1 MAVQPFGG
9 YCTSSI
15 TLVGATWPLWLPA
28 GWQPGDLAII
38 RVTCPTNFSFVNF
51 FGWTKI
57 QDQVITGAR
66 RVGVFKKVLVAG
78 DGNGTMT
85 FSNVCAFTME
95 GVGLRTW
102 DPSYTLVPS
111 TTGSSSSATSIPAP
125 SVATGYGALLC
136 FHTKQQTDNAGS
148 GFNSWT
154 PAPGMTILGQGHAS
168 SQSGGSI
175 NAGPQTMVE
184 WEPRTTGT
192 SGTRTAIS
200 LYNNTALYPGP
211 WAATSIFVRG
221 LVDQVMA
228 LGKVSETNTVRT
240 LTAAFGPTTM
250 NLGKVF
256 ETNVVRSIINPLE
269 GVWTSPPMPLK
280 DIPVTGSYVV
290 WDADIPVGASLLIE
304 TSTDNGAS
312 WQVAEDAEPIARL
325 VIGSLVAKTVLAR
338 ATLRRSTL
346 GGATPVLR
354 RLEFAVSLDAS
365 QDEYIP
371 LGVFTLNDT
380 EISDSPEG
388 LVLELS
394 GTDLSRKVARNRWE
408 QTYVVYPG
416 SNYGDVIM
424 RIIRN
429 RLPGTQ
435 FNFASTDKVTPL
447 LFFGEQ
453 SSNDAW
459 QDAQD
464 LALAIG
470 HELYFDP
477 YGVCTLRPEPDPA
490 IDSPV
495 WELEDLV
502 NPTILSLTRRVT
514 DENTYN
520 RIVVIGEGSGLEEP
534 VRGVAT
540 DEDPASPTYILGP
553 YGTVTQIIRS
563 SMVLT
568 NVQAYD
574 AARAALLRNKGMT
587 EAIEMDII
595 PMAALEPGDILVVNR
610 SRSKVEGQFI
620 IDSMQIPLGAEGSMH
635 IVSRRQRLG

>member
-1 MAVQPFGG
+1 MAVLPFGG
-9 YCTSSI
+9 YCQSGTNASTP
-15 TLVGATWPLWLPA
+15 TLTLWLPG
-28 GWQPGDLAII
+28 GWLPGDKAII
-38 RVTCPTNFSFVNF
+38 RVTCPTNITFVNF

-57 QDQVITGAR
+57 QDQLVTGAR
-66 RVGVFKKVLVAG
+66 RVGVFTKVLAAG
-78 DGNGTMT
+78 DGNGTLT
-85 FSNVCAFTME
+85 FSNASNWTME
-95 GVGLRTW
+95 GVGVRTW
-102 DPSYTLVPS
+102 DPTQTLAPS
-111 TTGSSSSATSIPAP
+111 TAGSSSASTSIVAP
-125 SVATGYGALLC
+125 SVATGYGLLLC
-136 FHTKQQTDNAGS
+136 FHTKNQTDNAS
-148 GFNSWT
+148 SPSNAWT
-154 PAPGMTILGQGHAS
+154 AAAGMTQLAQAQAS
-168 SQSGGSI
+168 GPTGGST
-175 NAGPQTMVE
+175 NVGPITMME
-184 WEPRTTGT
+184 WEPRASGT

-200 LYNNTALYPGP
+200 LNNGIALYPGS

-228 LGKVSETNTVRT
+228 LGKVTESNTVRAM
-240 LTAAFGPTTM
+240 TAAFGPTTM
-250 NLGKVF
+250 KLGKIF
-256 ETNVVRSIINPLE
+256 ETNFVRSIINPLE
-269 GVWTSPPMPLK
+269 GVWTSPPMVLK

-290 WDADIPVGASLLIE
+290 WDADVPVGASLVIK

-312 WQVAEDAEPIARL
+312 WQVAEDAEPIPRL

-338 ATLRRSTL
+338 AELRRSTL

-424 RIIRN
+424 RIVRN

-477 YGVCTLRPEPDPA
+477 FGVCTLRPEPDPA

-495 WELEDLV
+495 WELEDLI

-568 NVQAYD
+568 NIQAQD

-610 SRSKVEGQFI
+610 TRSKVEGQFI

>member
-1 MAVQPFGG
+1 MA
-9 YCTSSI
+9 I
-15 TLVGATWPLWLPA
+15 TLVGPWAKSTITPA
-28 GWQPGDLAII
+28 GATATLSLPPGWAPGDKAII
-38 RVTCPTNFSFVNF
+38 RVTCPTNITFVNF
-51 FGWTKI
+51 FSWTKI
-57 QDQVITGAR
+57 HDQVVTGAR
-66 RVGVFKKVLVAG
+66 RVGVFQKVLAAG
-78 DGNGTMT
+78 DGDGTIT
-85 FSNVCAFTME
+85 FSNVCAYTME
-95 GVGLRTW
+95 GVGVRAW
-102 DPSYTLVPS
+102 DSTYTLAPS
-111 TTGSSSSATSIPAP
+111 TAGSSSAASNIVAP
-125 SVATGYGALLC
+125 SVATGYGVLLC
-136 FHTKQQTDNAGS
+136 YHTKQQSNDAGS
-148 GFNSWT
+148 GFNTWT
-154 PAPGMTILGQGHAS
+154 PASGMTILQARSAS
-168 SQSGGSI
+168 SASGGSI
-175 NAGPQTMVE
+175 TAGPVTMFE
-184 WEPRTTGT
+184 WEPRASGT
-192 SGTRTAIS
+192 SGTRTAVS
-200 LYNNTALYPGP
+200 LNSGTPLYPGA
-211 WAATSIFVRG
+211 WVATSIFVRG
-221 LVDQVMA
+221 LADQVMA
-228 LGKVSETNTVRT
+228 LGKVAETNTVRAM
-240 LTAAFGPTTM
+240 TAAFGPTTM
-250 NLGKVF
+250 KLGKVF

-269 GVWTSPPMPLK
+269 GVWTSPPMVLK
-280 DIPVTGSYVV
+280 DIPVTGSYVA
-290 WDADIPVGASLLIE
+290 WDADVPVGASLLIE

-346 GGATPVLR
+346 GGDTPVLR

-520 RIVVIGEGSGLEEP
+520 RIVVIGEGSGLDEP

-568 NVQAYD
+568 NIQAQD